1 MSFPHAI
8 TEGVLGGCDEGAR
21 ITWCEQGS
29 IMRWAA
35 HNAILGFISQ
45 EGDGNW
51 NSTLRVTD
59 PNNETLRVVM
69 SLTLFFGLKLL
80 GVDILPDN

>member
-1 MSFPHAI
+1 
-8 TEGVLGGCDEGAR
+8 
-21 ITWCEQGS
+21 
-29 IMRWAA
+29 MRWAT
-35 HNAILGFISQ
+35 HNAILGFMFQ
-45 EGDGNW
+45 EGDGIRDT
-51 NSTLRVTD
+51 TLRVTD